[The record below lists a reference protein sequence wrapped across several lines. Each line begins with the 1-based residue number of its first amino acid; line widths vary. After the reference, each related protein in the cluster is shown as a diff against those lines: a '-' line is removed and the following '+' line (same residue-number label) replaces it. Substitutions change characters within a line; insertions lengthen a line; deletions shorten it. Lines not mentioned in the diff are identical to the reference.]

1 MLKPTKCSSILIDCL
16 FQRHIHN
23 MEDLDS
29 ALDELGMLSSAVSQ
43 DFRLDYLQVSTNII
57 LLINIKVL
65 TR

>member
-1 MLKPTKCSSILIDCL
+1 
-16 FQRHIHN
+16 